1 MDLKIIK
8 PRQSFLERFMVHW
21 LNLILKSDQG
31 LVLRQTRILTS
42 TRHENLQKQ
51 SNQDFFYTVA

>member
-8 PRQSFLERFMVHW
+8 PRKSLLERFMMHW
-21 LNLILKSDQG
+21 LNLILQSDQG
-31 LVLRQTRILTS
+31 LVLRQTRILRS

>member
-8 PRQSFLERFMVHW
+8 PRKSLLERFMMHW

-31 LVLRQTRILTS
+31 LVLRQTRILRS

>member
-31 LVLRQTRILTS
+31 LALRQTRILRS

>member
-8 PRQSFLERFMVHW
+8 PPQSFLERFMVHW

>member
-8 PRQSFLERFMVHW
+8 PPQSFLERFMVHW

-31 LVLRQTRILTS
+31 LVLRQTRILRS

>member
-31 LVLRQTRILTS
+31 LVLRQTRILRS

>member
-8 PRQSFLERFMVHW
+8 PRKSLLERFMMHW

-31 LVLRQTRILTS
+31 LVLRQTRIRRS